1 MKKPEIEFAEDSP
14 DLAEVE
20 YGPGFHDPEVLTD
33 GRNFSRKLE
42 TLLRGYL
49 QGDVASMTAARLSDA
64 REPRIDNDRLFAR
77 PLADFQA
84 LVLAAGT
91 RLADL
96 KAFLET
102 ELPPGRPAYLKVL
115 FLEAMVRRLGVQ
127 WTRDDCDFIDVTIG
141 TARLQQLIHALS
153 ADFQRSQGRPHPP
166 RALIVTPPSE
176 QHTLMTHL
184 LGLLF
189 ESLGWS
195 RRIAGENETAPQRLA
210 AEIRAADVICVSWAS
225 ERLRDEVAAL
235 VRLVRLNQNARHIP
249 VVFGGKAALDAV
261 DFLVGLGVDC
271 VCDSVYSAAS
281 ICEHYVLLHRSDN
294 REERI
299 VNTRESDEP
308 RTGWLLR

>member
-1 MKKPEIEFAEDSP
+1 MKKPETGIADAAPLFSKGEFGLRFDN
-14 DLAEVE
+14 
-20 YGPGFHDPEVLTD
+20 PEVRTD
-33 GRNFSRKLE
+33 GQNLSRKLE
-42 TLLRGYL
+42 FLLRELL
-49 QGDVASMTAARLSDA
+49 QGDVASMTAARLSDT
-64 REPRIDNDRLFAR
+64 REPRIDNDRLFAK

-84 LVLAAGT
+84 LVLARGT

-141 TARLQQLIHALS
+141 TARMQQLIHALS
-153 ADFQRSQGRPHPP
+153 AEFQRSQGRLHPP
-166 RALIVTPPSE
+166 RALIVTTPSE

-195 RRIAGENETAPQRLA
+195 RRISGENEAAPQRLA
-210 AEIRAADVICVSWAS
+210 TEIRAADVVCVSWAS

-249 VVFGGKAALDAV
+249 IVFGGKAALDGV

-281 ICEHYVLLHRSDN
+281 ICEHYVLLHRSDI
-294 REERI
+294 RKER
-299 VNTRESDEP
+299 VVKAPASDEP
-308 RTGWLLR
+308 RTEWLLR